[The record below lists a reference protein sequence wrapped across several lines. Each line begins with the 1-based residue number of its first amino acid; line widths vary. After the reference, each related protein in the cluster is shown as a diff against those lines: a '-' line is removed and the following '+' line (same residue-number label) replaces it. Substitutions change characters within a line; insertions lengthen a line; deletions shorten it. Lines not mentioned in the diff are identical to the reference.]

1 MGAEGRHHVPRYP
14 QGWVQPLCATE
25 AHLPPRTT
33 QILWWGQKLVLFFLL
48 ATKPKEIVVYTKL
61 KIALNH
67 LFF

>member
-1 MGAEGRHHVPRYP
+1 M
-14 QGWVQPLCATE
+14 QPLCATE